1 MGEAR
6 TGPAPGP
13 DSINSANCTAE
24 WASRWEVRVPRP
36 RPPVDQVSLEISWNA
51 TIPPLP
57 PAALSRRRRAVSAA
71 AWVAGTMFAAYLVV
85 AGVHVA
91 RQAPGEVLGAAK
103 SVPVVGRVAVN
114 KTAPTAPVLKT
125 TPNAAELLR
134 TPSPVQAP
142 TAAPPPPPH
151 E

>member
-13 DSINSANCTAE
+13 DSTDDWE
-24 WASRWEVRVPRP
+24 SRWEVRVPRP
-36 RPPVDQVSLEISWNA
+36 RPPVDPMSLEISWNA
-51 TIPPLP
+51 TVPPLP
-57 PAALSRRRRAVSAA
+57 PASPGRRRALSAA
-71 AWVAGTMFAAYLVV
+71 VWVAGTMFAMYLVV
-85 AGVHVA
+85 AGVNVA
-91 RQAPGEVLGAAK
+91 RQAPAEVLGAGK

-114 KTAPTAPVLKT
+114 KTAPSAPVLKT
-125 TPNAAELLR
+125 TPNAADLR
-134 TPSPVQAP
+134 RAPSPVQAP